1 MLNDRESKIILVVEA
16 FFGSLYVTV
25 TRGLFIVMLSY
36 SGYEMSSI
44 SIVSLFSA
52 ILGVVVSYLLYYKQS
67 IIYGRFKLK
76 MVISHGTERFLWMS
90 LPFFV
95 WNREITAL
103 LYSLSMAITVPVGV
117 FISSAMMALF
127 KEEELDDLNAKR
139 NIAGAAAS
147 LIAGIFMTLSLAFL
161 PAPERYYIPY
171 VSAGLLGL
179 SSTLAIS
186 MLKIQRL
193 EEERILKLREED
205 RIKLSTTFIFL
216 IIMFT
221 GSNILGIAWI
231 PYLKNIGAPSYIA
244 ALMNLIGSVGGIVGP
259 YLFRSYRHHRIAIS
273 TNALATLSVPFFL
286 VPIVHPVLSFVTSAT
301 FVSVSLL
308 SMLIYSN
315 YVENLGIARA
325 SVLLTTSSF
334 IGLVIASLL
343 GLFLQ
348 PFLLL
353 ILAGL
358 SKIIAALIVTFA
370 VPETAVVPKEVAM
383 GYARLIHSV
392 STAGY
397 MTIAVI
403 SRQAVITALKI
414 FALSLLLILV
424 YFIYRLLFL
433 ITL

>member
-1 MLNDRESKIILVVEA
+1 MWSERESKAVLVVEA

-52 ILGVVVSYLLYYKQS
+52 LLGVLVSYLLYYKQS
-67 IIYGRFKLK
+67 IIYRKFKLK
-76 MVISHGTERFLWMS
+76 MVIAHGAERFLWMS

-95 WNREITAL
+95 WNREATAV

-127 KEEELDDLNAKR
+127 KGEELDDLNAKR
-139 NIAGAAAS
+139 NVASAAAS
-147 LIAGIFMTLSLAFL
+147 LIAGVFMTLSLALL
-161 PAPERYYIPY
+161 PAPESYYITY

-179 SSTLAIS
+179 SSTFAVS
-186 MLKIQRL
+186 MLKIQGVDEKEVL
-193 EEERILKLREED
+193 ALHEED
-205 RIKLSTTFIFL
+205 RAKLTTTFLFL

-221 GSNILGIAWI
+221 GSNMLGIAWI
-231 PYLKNIGAPSYIA
+231 PYLKGMGAPSYIA
-244 ALMNLIGSVGGIVGP
+244 ALMNLVGSIGGIIGP
-259 YLFRSYRHHRIAIS
+259 YLFRSFRHHRIAVS
-273 TNALATLSVPFFL
+273 TNALVTFSIPFIL
-286 VPIVHPVLSFVTSAT
+286 VPLVHPALSFMTSAT
-301 FVSVSLL
+301 FVSVNLL
-308 SMLIYSN
+308 SMLIYSG

-325 SVLLTTSSF
+325 SVLLTASSF
-334 IGLVIASLL
+334 IGLVIASFL

-353 ILAGL
+353 ILAGI

-397 MTIAVI
+397 MTAAVV
-403 SRQAVITALKI
+403 SRQAILTALKV
-414 FALSLLLILV
+414 FSFSLLLVLV
-424 YFIYRLLFL
+424 YLIYRLLFL
-433 ITL
+433 IIL

>member
-1 MLNDRESKIILVVEA
+1 MWNKGESKAILVVEA

-44 SIVSLFSA
+44 SMVSLFSA
-52 ILGVVVSYLLYYKQS
+52 VLGVLISYLLYYKQS
-67 IIYGRFKLK
+67 IIYGRFKSK
-76 MVISHGTERFLWMS
+76 MVTVHGAERLLWMS

-95 WNREITAL
+95 WNREITTL

-127 KEEELDDLNAKR
+127 KGEELDDLNAKR
-139 NIAGAAAS
+139 NVASAAAS
-147 LIAGIFMTLSLAFL
+147 LLAGIFMTISLALL
-161 PAPERYYIPY
+161 PAPESYYISY

-179 SSTLAIS
+179 SSTFAVS
-186 MLKIQRL
+186 MLRIQRL
-193 EEERILKLREED
+193 EEEKVLALHEED

-221 GSNILGIAWI
+221 GSNMLGIAWI
-231 PYLKNIGAPSYIA
+231 PYIKGIGAPSYIA
-244 ALMNLIGSVGGIVGP
+244 ALMNLVGSIGGIIGP
-259 YLFRSYRHHRIAIS
+259 YLFRSYRHHRVAIS
-273 TNALATLSVPFFL
+273 ANAFATLSVPFIL
-286 VPIVHPVLSFVTSAT
+286 VPIAHPVLSFVTSAT

-308 SMLIYSN
+308 SMLVYSS

-325 SVLLTTSSF
+325 SVLLTASSF
-334 IGLVIASLL
+334 IGLVMASLL

-348 PFLLL
+348 PFMLL

-358 SKIIAALIVTFA
+358 SKILAALIVAFA
-370 VPETAVVPKEVAM
+370 VPETAVVPREVAM

-403 SRQAVITALKI
+403 SRQAIATALKI
-414 FALSLLLILV
+414 FAFSFLLILV

-433 ITL
+433 IV